1 MKKFFHIKLNAKD
14 ICGDKE
20 ELWEVQYYKSDG
32 EGNRAR
38 VNHRYFD
45 EKRVM
50 MMIRKKR
57 VLETSTELFVSIF
70 FLGFLIIVYV
80 CFKRDA

>member
-50 MMIRKKR
+50 MMIREKEECSR
-57 VLETSTELFVSIF
+57 LQLSFLFQFSSSVFS
-70 FLGFLIIVYV
+70 L
-80 CFKRDA
+80 